1 MKRHLNRCLAMAAV
15 GLFANAGFFAV
26 TATASAPP
34 PQAPAEQSTPVLLRV
49 QFTIDRLEGETVV
62 SSTPFEVLVRANA
75 SGATASLNHGM
86 DVAVPQS
93 TKDGTTSYTY
103 RRVGTNVTVSNAVL
117 GDGVVSF
124 QFSVELSSVE
134 SEPDVTPVPT
144 VFPSFQVTEHVFLRP
159 GETLSA
165 ALGTD
170 RKTQETYRLSVR
182 ADLVR

>member
-1 MKRHLNRCLAMAAV
+1 MRRQVTSCLALAV
-15 GLFANAGFFAV
+15 LFAG
-26 TATASAPP
+26 TAIGPVAASAAGPL
-34 PQAPAEQSTPVLLRV
+34 PQSQAASPTPVLVRV
-49 QFTIDRLEGETVV
+49 HFTIDRLEGETVA
-62 SSTPFEVLVRANA
+62 SSVPFEVLVRANA

-103 RRVGTNVTVSNAVL
+103 RRVGTNVTVSDAVL
-117 GDGVVSF
+117 TDGVVSF
-124 QFSVELSSVE
+124 KFSVELSSVG

-144 VFPSFQVTEHVFLRP
+144 VFRSFQVTEHVFLRP

-170 RKTQETYRLSVR
+170 RKTQETYRLSVK